1 MRVVVP
7 VLVTVSMTMVVTM
20 PVVVFVGVHFPVF
33 YVDPSFFRTLITPP
47 VVGWLTTRFRE
58 FVDAAPC
65 HCQYQRKTVLHPKE
79 ALPR

>member
-7 VLVTVSMTMVVTM
+7 VLVTVSMTMVVAM
-20 PVVVFVGVHFPVF
+20 PVAVFVGLHFPVF
-33 YVDPSFFRTLITPP
+33 YVDPSFSRTLNAPS
-47 VVGWLTTRFRE
+47 VVGWLTTRFCE
-58 FVDAAPC
+58 FVDAAPG